1 MPLCHATNQP
11 TCDTLSERASESTE
25 EKKEGVMATESRPC
39 PPSGHVRAQANT
51 YDGARQ
57 MRKLPCNYSA
67 QNHFQVFAG
76 GGPRSSPGME
86 EDRNL

>member
-1 MPLCHATNQP
+1 
-11 TCDTLSERASESTE
+11 
-25 EKKEGVMATESRPC
+25 MATESRPC
-39 PPSGHVRAQANT
+39 PSGRVRAQANT

-76 GGPRSSPGME
+76 GGRGRRQAWKRIVICSS
-86 EDRNL
+86 DHL